1 MTKQIKHHHHHI
13 QYSRCPGVGL
23 RGGYRQWLI
32 VRTGWETQ
40 GALSKHP
47 HIPKWWR
54 GGGPLS
60 CAVCCVANLYARVGV
75 LAHVTATFT
84 IKQIYLLNLSVNT
97 VLTGVSL
104 CLTSIPKQP
113 VTSRPLSFS
122 FLSSF
127 FFGKG

>member
-1 MTKQIKHHHHHI
+1 M
-13 QYSRCPGVGL
+13 GL

-75 LAHVTATFT
+75 LAHVDSDLHHQT
-84 IKQIYLLNLSVNT
+84 NL
-97 VLTGVSL
+97 
-104 CLTSIPKQP
+104 PAE
-113 VTSRPLSFS
+113 PLS
-122 FLSSF
+122 
-127 FFGKG
+127 

>member
-1 MTKQIKHHHHHI
+1 M
-13 QYSRCPGVGL
+13 GL

-47 HIPKWWR
+47 HIPEWWR

-60 CAVCCVANLYARVGV
+60 CAVCRVASLCARVGV
-75 LAHVTATFT
+75 LAHVTVTFT
-84 IKQIYLLNLSVNT
+84 IKQIYLLNLPVNT

-104 CLTSIPKQP
+104 CLASIPKQT
-113 VTSRPLSFS
+113 VTSSPLSFS

-127 FFGKG
+127 FLVEGRAVLPGLWKLSSPTRD